1 MIPVARLSD
10 QHSCPIPGHGVTPI
24 ASSSTDILFNMLG
37 AARVG
42 DVCGCGAVITV
53 GFPSVAVNYRP
64 LAHLGSPTS
73 HGGSII
79 SGSPDS
85 YGGNSGG
92 GFAFS
97 GTGPIVD
104 FAKLG
109 AFNSDGTINDAA
121 MQRLLDDP
129 NIEERA
135 RQAGA
140 LVSPNSAAVEDDSR
154 CVFAKTCTVPPDS
167 TEAGTAI
174 EPVSNFGQAVVMGST
189 AIASTEGGVTLG
201 RVAGQ
206 AALETLGTWS
216 LRGAVAAAGTA
227 ASTLLLAL
235 WPTSMGTSTLTEEQL
250 RGMMVAPTRVRFQ
263 FRRDAEGIMRVYGIH
278 TSATSGMDS
287 VPVVSQWSQVGSAM
301 EAQLNGVTI
310 IWTPNNGP
318 LVQAPTIYPGVTDAL
333 ENILVHPVAED
344 IDTQIEIYPASDDL
358 TWQDCILVFPV
369 GSGVPPLY
377 LVFAKPMVNPLEVGI
392 YSDLSARSRRDGLD
406 IDHIPAQRVLEVTL
420 QNAFPDMTRKEIER
434 YLRQAPSIAIPAHVH
449 QKYSE
454 TYGGRSTKAKQAQD
468 AADLRAAV
476 DSNFDAIKRGLLEE
490 GLAESEIEAAREQLH
505 RLSKEQGWY

>member
-1 MIPVARLSD
+1 MALVIREGDPTTTGGIVVA
-10 QHSCPIPGHGVTPI
+10 G
-24 ASSSTDILFNMLG
+24 SSANTIEYRK
-37 AARVG
+37 AARISDPVWCPACKSMG
-42 DVCGCGAVITV
+42 YIAEGNPTVIDEFVALATHGHAVKCGCPFGSNRLIATQSTV
-53 GFPSVAVNYRP
+53 MAAEDVAVSIAPDLAAKAEAATQVWARAIREGSYTSQFTAGIPANYVSG
-64 LAHLGSPTS
+64 LAPT
-73 HGGSII
+73 
-79 SGSPDS
+79 
-85 YGGNSGG
+85 N
-92 GFAFS
+92 A
-97 GTGPIVD
+97 
-104 FAKLG
+104 
-109 AFNSDGTINDAA
+109 
-121 MQRLLDDP
+121 
-129 NIEERA
+129 
-135 RQAGA
+135 
-140 LVSPNSAAVEDDSR
+140 
-154 CVFAKTCTVPPDS
+154 CVFAKTCTVPPES
-167 TEAGTAI
+167 TEAGTVV

-189 AIASTEGGVTLG
+189 AIASTEGGATLG

-216 LRGAVAAAGTA
+216 LRGAAAAAGTV
-227 ASTLLLAL
+227 ASTLMLAL

-287 VPVVSQWSQVGSAM
+287 VPVVDVDWNKDRSAM
-301 EAQLNGVTI
+301 EANLNGITI

-318 LVQAPTIYPGVTDAL
+318 VVQAPTTYPGVTDAL

-344 IDTQIEIYPASDDL
+344 TDSQIEVYPASDDL
-358 TWQDCILVFPV
+358 TWQDCILVFPAD
-369 GSGVPPLY
+369 SGVPPLY

-392 YSDLSARSRRDGLD
+392 YSDLSSRSRRDGLD
-406 IDHIPAQRVLEVTL
+406 IDHIPAQKVLEATL
-420 QNAFPDMTRKEIER
+420 QSAFPDMTRKEIER
-434 YLRQAPSIAIPAHVH
+434 YLRQAPSIAIPVHVH

-490 GLAESEIEAAREQLH
+490 GFAEADIEAAREQLH

>member
-1 MIPVARLSD
+1 MIPVARLTD

-53 GFPSVAVNYRP
+53 GFPSVSVNYRP

-73 HGGSII
+73 HGGSVI

-140 LVSPNSAAVEDDSR
+140 LVSPDSAAVEDGSR
-154 CVFAKTCTVPPDS
+154 CVFAKTCTVPPES
-167 TEAGTAI
+167 TEAGTLI
-174 EPVSNFGQAVVMGST
+174 EPVANFGQAVVMGST
-189 AIASTEGGVTLG
+189 AIVSTEGGATLG

-216 LRGAVAAAGTA
+216 LRGAAAAAGTA

-235 WPTSMGTSTLTEEQL
+235 WSTSMGTSTLTEEQL

-301 EAQLNGVTI
+301 EAKLNGVTI

-318 LVQAPTIYPGVTDAL
+318 VVQAPTTYPGVTDAL
-333 ENILVHPVAED
+333 ENIMVHPVAEGTD
-344 IDTQIEIYPASDDL
+344 SQIEIYPASDDL

-377 LVFAKPMVNPLEVGI
+377 LVFAKPMVNPLEVDI
-392 YSDLSARSRRDGLD
+392 YGAFSGRPRNGLHV
-406 IDHIPAQRVLEVTL
+406 DHMPSQA
-420 QNAFPDMTRKEIER
+420 ATRR
-434 YLRQAPSIAIPAHVH
+434 YLEANLVNLTQKQVDDYLNKVASVAIPAKVH
-449 QKYSE
+449 QKFSE
-454 TYGGRSTKAKQAQD
+454 TYGRRNSRVKQHLD
-468 AADLRAAV
+468 AGDLRGAV
-476 DSNFDAIKRGLLEE
+476 ESNFDAIKPYMLEE
-490 GLAESEIEAAREQLH
+490 GFTEADLEVARAQMHQINE
-505 RLSKEQGWY
+505 EQGWY